1 MNHKEILKDIRK
13 ILRAVHLESKRLQKE
28 YGVSIPQL
36 LCLHYL
42 QANKDQSATHKEL
55 TKALD
60 LNPSTVTGILERLEK
75 KFFLEKIPSDTDRRT
90 ATIRL
95 TSKGAEIL
103 EAMPPLFH
111 ERLQTQLDGL
121 SDSRRRQL
129 GESLKLLVDL
139 LNIESFDAAPIISAD
154 EAK

>member
-13 ILRAVHLESKRLQKE
+13 ILRAVHLESKRLQRE

-36 LCLHYL
+36 LCLNYL
-42 QANKDQSATHKEL
+42 QANKNHAATHKEL
-55 TKALD
+55 TKVLD

-75 KFFLEKIPSDTDRRT
+75 KSLLKKIPSDTDRRT
-90 ATIRL
+90 AIIRL
-95 TSKGAEIL
+95 TTKGEEIL
-103 EAMPPLFH
+103 GDIPPLFH
-111 ERLQTQLDGL
+111 DRLQRQLDGL

-129 GESLKLLVDL
+129 SESLKLLVDL